1 MQEQSNQLD
10 KGRIAR
16 LGATCPARHLRMATR
31 VATQLYDEVF
41 KPIGLRS
48 TQMPV
53 LVATTLLEPATI
65 TQLANALVMDRT
77 TLTRNLRPLERD
89 GLIIITTGDDQRT
102 REVALTAHGKEV
114 VAQALP
120 LWEQA
125 QARIVDELGEEWR
138 QDILE
143 KLSALVSLVR

>member
-89 GLIIITTGDDQRT
+89 GLISITTGDDQRT
-102 REVALTAHGKEV
+102 REVTLTSHGKEV